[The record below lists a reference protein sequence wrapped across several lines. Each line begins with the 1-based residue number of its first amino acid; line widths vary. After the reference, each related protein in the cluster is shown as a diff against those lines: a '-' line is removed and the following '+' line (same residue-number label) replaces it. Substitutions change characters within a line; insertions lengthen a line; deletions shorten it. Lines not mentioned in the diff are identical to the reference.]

1 MDFYV
6 YDDNLNVVG
15 IIDNYTSVIWT
26 LRYNDVGDFEIYIR
40 STPDVLE
47 LCRINRYIVR
57 ESDGTVMIIKSIT
70 QAESAENGDYITIT
84 GVSVESVLSQRVV
97 WAYTELMGRV
107 EECIYSLV
115 NTNCINPLQQDRI
128 IPKLTTAPLKHFT
141 PEISQTKYSGMN
153 VLEAVKQLCEVGHY
167 GFRIITKNKKLVFE
181 VYAGVDHSRNQ
192 TENLYIVFDGENI
205 TESTYTNDY
214 NQYKNVARVGGTGE
228 GLYQIF
234 ASYGDAS
241 GLSRFETYAEDT
253 SISNT
258 ELLQST
264 GRNVLQETTPIKT
277 FDGELSNYYTYDV
290 DYSLGDIVQIENKN
304 GISATARITE
314 ITQSI
319 DDSGIYTIPTF
330 TEWEVVQND

>member
-6 YDDNLNVVG
+6 YDVDLNIIG

-40 STPDVLE
+40 STPDILE
-47 LCRINRYIVR
+47 LCQINRYIVR
-57 ESDGTVMIIKSIT
+57 TSDYTVMIMKSIT
-70 QAESAENGDYITIT
+70 QSESTENGDYITIT
-84 GVSVESVLSQRVV
+84 GVSVENILSQRVV
-97 WAYTELMGRV
+97 WAYTELIGRV

-115 NTNCINPLQQDRI
+115 DTNCISPMLADRE
-128 IPKLTTAPLKHFT
+128 IPKLTVAPLKHFT
-141 PEISQTKYSGMN
+141 TEIQQTKYSGVN
-153 VLEAVKQLCEVGHY
+153 VLDAVKQLCDIGGY
-167 GFRIITKNKKLVFE
+167 GFRIVTKNKKLVFE
-181 VYAGVDHSRNQ
+181 IYAGMNHSRNQ
-192 TENLYIVFDGENI
+192 TENLYIIFDGESI

-228 GLYQIF
+228 DMYQVL

-241 GLSRFETYAEDT
+241 GLSRFETYTEDT
-253 SISNT
+253 SISNA

-264 GRNVLQETTPIKT
+264 GRTALQETTPIKT
-277 FDGELSNYYTYDV
+277 FDGEISNYYTYGV
-290 DYSLGDIVQIENKN
+290 DYALGDIVQIENKN

-330 TEWEVVQND
+330 SEWEV

>member
-6 YDDNLNVVG
+6 YDADLNVVG

-40 STPDVLE
+40 STPDILE
-47 LCRINRYIVR
+47 LCQINRYIVR
-57 ESDGTVMIIKSIT
+57 TNDYTVMIIKSIT
-70 QAESAENGDYITIT
+70 QSESVENGDYITIT
-84 GVSVESVLSQRVV
+84 GVSVENILSQRVV

-115 NTNCINPLQQDRI
+115 NTNCILPLLKDRE
-128 IPKLTTAPLKHFT
+128 IPKLTAAPLKHFT
-141 PEISQTKYSGMN
+141 TEILQTKYSGVN
-153 VLEAVKQLCEVGHY
+153 VLDAVKQLCDVGKY
-167 GFRIITKNKKLVFE
+167 GFRIIAKNKKLVFE
-181 VYAGVDHSRNQ
+181 IYAGVDHSRNQ

-228 GLYQIF
+228 DMYKVLT
-234 ASYGDAS
+234 SYGDAS
-241 GLSRFETYAEDT
+241 GFSRFETYAEDT
-253 SISNT
+253 SVSNA

-264 GRNVLQETTPIKT
+264 GRTALQETTPIKT
-277 FDGELSNYYTYDV
+277 FDGEISNYYTYGV
-290 DYSLGDIVQIENKN
+290 DYALGDIVQIENKN

-330 TEWEVVQND
+330 SEWEV